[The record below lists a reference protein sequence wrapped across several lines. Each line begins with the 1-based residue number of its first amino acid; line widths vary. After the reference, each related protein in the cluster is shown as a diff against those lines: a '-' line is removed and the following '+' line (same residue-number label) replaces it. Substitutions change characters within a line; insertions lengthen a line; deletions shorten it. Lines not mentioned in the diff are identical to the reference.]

1 MEDLG
6 SDLDVTWCRVQ
17 ERDQRLWTPEG
28 GRVTTRLR
36 FTYSAEGPLHLEL
49 LQGQPGTI
57 WDAGAG
63 AGLHHTGRL
72 DRRHQ
77 GGHHGLLD
85 AGWSMVGAQL
95 SPEDGFGAMTYVQA
109 PSGYILEL
117 VSTVVQP
124 MFERWWAGGDLA

>member
-1 MEDLG
+1 M
-6 SDLDVTWCRVQ
+6 TWCRVQ
-17 ERDQRLWTPEG
+17 ERDQAALDTR
-28 GRVTTRLR
+28 GRSRSPRGLR

-57 WDAGAG
+57 WDVGAG
-63 AGLHHTGRL
+63 AGLHHTGVWT
-72 DRRHQ
+72 DDIK
-77 GGHHGLLD
+77 GDTTNLLD
-85 AGWSMVGAQL
+85 AGWSMVGGAQL

-109 PSGYILEL
+109 PSGYVLEL